1 MFLMS
6 HVMGQNSLSKD
17 EQNSLAPYGNKNLNL
32 LCSLKQW
39 KIHMAASVKQIICPQ
54 FFIFELGGTCI
65 TKQSMNGLI
74 GNSDVCYP
82 LTLNV
87 PLRYLQKHG
96 GSQGTKLIVLL
107 GSVTEC

>member
-1 MFLMS
+1 
-6 HVMGQNSLSKD
+6 
-17 EQNSLAPYGNKNLNL
+17 
-32 LCSLKQW
+32 
-39 KIHMAASVKQIICPQ
+39 MAASVKQIICPQ